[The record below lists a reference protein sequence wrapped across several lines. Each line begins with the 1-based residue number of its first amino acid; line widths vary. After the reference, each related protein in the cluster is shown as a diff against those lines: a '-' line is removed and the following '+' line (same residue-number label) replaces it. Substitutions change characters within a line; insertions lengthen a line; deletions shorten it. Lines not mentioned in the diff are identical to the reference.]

1 MGTMADVADPDTPD
15 SATPDS
21 ATPDSATPDTPDSA
35 TPGAVASPAVGANAD
50 VAALSYEKARDEL
63 VDIVARLENGQAGL
77 EESMGLWQRGE
88 ALAAH
93 CASWLDAAEARITA
107 GD

>member
-1 MGTMADVADPDTPD
+1 M
-15 SATPDS
+15 
-21 ATPDSATPDTPDSA
+21 
-35 TPGAVASPAVGANAD
+35 
-50 VAALSYEKARDEL
+50 SYEQARDEL

-77 EESMGLWQRGE
+77 EESMDLWQRGE

-93 CASWLDAAEARITA
+93 CASWLDRAEARITA

>member
-1 MGTMADVADPDTPD
+1 MATKAAAGSPDPTAP
-15 SATPDS
+15 AAPEV
-21 ATPDSATPDTPDSA
+21 
-35 TPGAVASPAVGANAD
+35 PGEDDPNAD
-50 VAALSYEKARDEL
+50 VAALSYEQARDEL

-77 EESMGLWQRGE
+77 EESMNLWARGE

-93 CASWLDAAEARITA
+93 CATWLDAAEARITA

>member
-1 MGTMADVADPDTPD
+1 MARPADAADHQSPDPAVAD
-15 SATPDS
+15 
-21 ATPDSATPDTPDSA
+21 
-35 TPGAVASPAVGANAD
+35 SPAGAPDDANSD
-50 VAALSYEKARDEL
+50 VAALSYEEARDEL

-88 ALAAH
+88 ALATH
-93 CASWLDAAEARITA
+93 CATWLDAAEARISA

>member
-1 MGTMADVADPDTPD
+1 MAKKADLADPGTTESPD
-15 SATPDS
+15 R
-21 ATPDSATPDTPDSA
+21 
-35 TPGAVASPAVGANAD
+35 ANSD
-50 VAALSYEKARDEL
+50 VAAMSYEQARDEL

-93 CASWLDAAEARITA
+93 CATWLDHAEARITA

>member
-1 MGTMADVADPDTPD
+1 MATKADGADPGTPD
-15 SATPDS
+15 PATP
-21 ATPDSATPDTPDSA
+21 
-35 TPGAVASPAVGANAD
+35 VAAAAPVDDANAD
-50 VAALSYEKARDEL
+50 VAAMSYEQSRDEL

-77 EESMGLWQRGE
+77 EESMELWQRGE

-93 CASWLDAAEARITA
+93 CASWLDRAEARITA

>member
-1 MGTMADVADPDTPD
+1 MAKKADQAPPDIATSDV
-15 SATPDS
+15 SAS
-21 ATPDSATPDTPDSA
+21 APVD
-35 TPGAVASPAVGANAD
+35 ANSD
-50 VAALSYEKARDEL
+50 VAAMSYEKARDEL

-77 EESMGLWQRGE
+77 EESMDLWQRGE

-93 CASWLDAAEARITA
+93 CATWLDHAEARISA

>member
-1 MGTMADVADPDTPD
+1 M
-15 SATPDS
+15 
-21 ATPDSATPDTPDSA
+21 
-35 TPGAVASPAVGANAD
+35 
-50 VAALSYEKARDEL
+50 SYEQARDEL

-77 EESMGLWQRGE
+77 EESMDLWQRGE

-93 CASWLDAAEARITA
+93 CGSWLDRAEARITA

>member
-1 MGTMADVADPDTPD
+1 MAKQADPADPRSPD
-15 SATPDS
+15 
-21 ATPDSATPDTPDSA
+21 
-35 TPGAVASPAVGANAD
+35 GASPDAAAATGDDANSD
-50 VAALSYEKARDEL
+50 VAALSYEQARDEL

-77 EESMGLWQRGE
+77 EESMDLWQRGE

-93 CASWLDAAEARITA
+93 CATWLDHAEARISA

>member
-1 MGTMADVADPDTPD
+1 MATKAGAAGTENPEGAAPQEGRAATADVP
-15 SATPDS
+15 
-21 ATPDSATPDTPDSA
+21 
-35 TPGAVASPAVGANAD
+35 NAD
-50 VAALSYEKARDEL
+50 VASLSYEQARDEL
-63 VDIVARLENGQAGL
+63 VDLVARLENGSVGL

-93 CASWLDAAEARITA
+93 CATWLDHAEARITA

>member
-1 MGTMADVADPDTPD
+1 MAKKADRTDPDTPELETGE
-15 SATPDS
+15 S
-21 ATPDSATPDTPDSA
+21 
-35 TPGAVASPAVGANAD
+35 PGQGADDPHAD
-50 VAALSYEKARDEL
+50 VAALSYEQARDEL

-77 EESMGLWQRGE
+77 EESMGLWARGE

-93 CASWLDAAEARITA
+93 CATWLDAAEARITA

>member
-1 MGTMADVADPDTPD
+1 MAKKADVADPGTEG
-15 SATPDS
+15 SAPS
-21 ATPDSATPDTPDSA
+21 VAA
-35 TPGAVASPAVGANAD
+35 ASPVAAANAD
-50 VAALSYEKARDEL
+50 VAAMSYEQARDEL

-77 EESMGLWQRGE
+77 EESMDLWQRGE

-93 CASWLDAAEARITA
+93 CASWLDRAEARITA

>member
-1 MGTMADVADPDTPD
+1 MAKKAELGAPGPATTDAPGDPN
-15 SATPDS
+15 S
-21 ATPDSATPDTPDSA
+21 
-35 TPGAVASPAVGANAD
+35 D
-50 VAALSYEKARDEL
+50 VAAMSYEQARDEL

-93 CASWLDAAEARITA
+93 CATWLDHAEARITA